1 MTSKKLNASLF
12 KNFSKLNREQ
22 RLQQLIAMGALT
34 AEDVHYLNTSVDS
47 SITQLADNFVENV
60 IGCFQLPL
68 GIAANF
74 CIDGKDYAIPMAV
87 EETSIIAAASATA
100 KWIKESGEITTEI
113 FGENIIGQIQIAKVK
128 NLDHLKL
135 TLIAHKQHLIDS
147 SNQKIVPNF
156 VARGGGVK
164 DITLR
169 NIDRGDGQFMAII
182 HVHLNPCDAMGAN
195 VITQVCEFLKHPI
208 EKLSGEK
215 VNMCILSNLADT
227 KLTRVTVK
235 IFNIDPILGENIAE
249 ASLFAELDPY
259 RAATH
264 NKGVL
269 NGIDPILIATGNDW
283 RAVEAGIHA
292 YAARDGRYRAITQ
305 WRMVGKD
312 LIGTFEAPLIVG
324 TVGGVTKLHPT
335 AQLSLRILGIEQ
347 AEQLSRI
354 AATVGLVQNLGAIKA
369 LTTEGIVKG
378 HMKLHIRNLLLAV
391 NATQQELISLQKKA
405 ECFFDAHRKIT
416 LSDVKNLLLQLRDE
430 LTKNKG
436 EIYEN

>member
-1 MTSKKLNASLF
+1 MTSKTLNARLF

-34 AEDVHYLNTSVDS
+34 ADDVQYLNTSVDN
-47 SITQLADNFVENV
+47 SITELADQFVENV

-74 CIDGKDYAIPMAV
+74 CIDSKDYAIPMAV

-113 FGENIIGQIQIAKVK
+113 IGENIIGQIQIAKVK
-128 NLDHLKL
+128 NYDQLKS
-135 TLIAHKQHLIDS
+135 TLHEHKQQLIDS
-147 SNQKIVPNF
+147 ANQKIVPNF

-169 NIDRGDGQFMAII
+169 NIDRGDGQQMAII

-208 EKLSGEK
+208 EKLSGEN
-215 VNMCILSNLADT
+215 VTMCILSNLADT
-227 KLTRVTVK
+227 KLTRVMVK
-235 IFNIDPILGENIAE
+235 IFNIDPVLGENIAE

-264 NKGVL
+264 NKGIL
-269 NGIDPILIATGNDW
+269 NGIDPVLIATGNDW

-292 YAARDGRYRAITQ
+292 YAARDGQYRAISK
-305 WRMVGKD
+305 WRMAEND

-347 AEQLSRI
+347 AGQLSRI

-369 LTTEGIVKG
+369 LTTDGIVKG

-391 NATQQELISLQKKA
+391 NATQHELIWLQKKA
-405 ECFFDAHRKIT
+405 ESFFNAHKKIT
-416 LSDVKNLLLQLRDE
+416 MSDVKNLLLQLRNE
-430 LTKNKG
+430 LTNSGKTL
-436 EIYEN
+436 YET